1 MGMTIPRKI
10 EKAADHDGSGG
21 NTNNYFFHTHSFP
34 KTGLQFHVLLILVH
48 SGGGLRAGLTPFLKL
63 LLGLNCR

>member
-10 EKAADHDGSGG
+10 EKAANHGGSGG
-21 NTNNYFFHTHSFP
+21 NTNNYFFHANSFP
-34 KTGLQFHVLLILVH
+34 KTGLQFHVLLVLVR